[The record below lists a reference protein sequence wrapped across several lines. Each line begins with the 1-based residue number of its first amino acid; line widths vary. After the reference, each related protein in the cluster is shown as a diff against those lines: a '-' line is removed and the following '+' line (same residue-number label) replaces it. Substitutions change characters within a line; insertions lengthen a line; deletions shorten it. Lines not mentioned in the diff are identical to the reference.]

1 MPKGP
6 IGPGLSKKRVLA
18 IVGEMF
24 YSKTAIDAKQ
34 NALTEAID
42 AKANADAVAKAL
54 NTKANADAV
63 AKALNTKANADS
75 VMPKSG
81 GSFTGTAYAQSANTS
96 ATALRNG
103 LVQNSGGGTVSTN
116 FIIYR
121 RK

>member
-24 YSKTAIDAKQ
+24 YSKTAVDAKQ
-34 NALTEAID
+34 NALTEAINR
-42 AKANADAVAKAL
+42 KADAEAVANAL
-54 NTKANADAV
+54 NTKANSTDV
-63 AKALNTKANADS
+63 SNALNGKANADA

>member
-24 YSKTAIDAKQ
+24 YSKTAVDAKQ
-34 NALTEAID
+34 SALTEAINR
-42 AKANADAVAKAL
+42 KADAEAVANAL
-54 NTKANADAV
+54 NTKANSTDV
-63 AKALNTKANADS
+63 SNALNGKANADA

>member
-24 YSKTAIDAKQ
+24 YSKTAIDVKQ
-34 NALTEAID
+34 TELTEAINNKANATD
-42 AKANADAVAKAL
+42 VANALNEKANTTDVNEWIRGKANADA
-54 NTKANADAV
+54 
-63 AKALNTKANADS
+63 

>member
-34 NALTEAID
+34 TELTEAID
-42 AKANADAVAKAL
+42 KKADATAVANALNEKANTTDVNEWLSGKANADA
-54 NTKANADAV
+54 
-63 AKALNTKANADS
+63 